1 MTTHRTLQ
9 IHNLLDTAESKA
21 RVCRTG
27 STNLARIGN
36 VAGSAFQLRRAQR
49 FESIAERC
57 KGRLAKGEMKLDEI
71 REAQRVWNDLA
82 AQEERMAIFYE
93 MKGLPYG
100 SVESYWK
107 RAELYRRTSTALEIQ
122 IETGVAVCS
131 CCFKPFGRAA

>member
-27 STNLARIGN
+27 SANLARIGN

-57 KGRLAKGEMKLDEI
+57 KGRLAKGEMKLEEL
-71 REAQRVWNDLA
+71 RASQRVWDDLA
-82 AQEERMAIFYE
+82 RQEEQMALFYE
-93 MKGLPYG
+93 KSGFPYG
-100 SVESYWK
+100 NVDSYWK
-107 RAELYRRTSTALEIQ
+107 RAEVYRRTSTAIEMQ